1 MEISLS
7 NLQWEVKGYWP
18 YVPLK
23 ETSMETGQSLQGVT
37 GWLPATVP
45 GGVHY
50 DLWRAGLIENP
61 YIGQNSLLCEWVE
74 HRWWMYRAVFPGEW
88 VKNRGA
94 EETVRL
100 IFRGLDY
107 EAEIFLNDVSCG
119 SHVGMYEP
127 FTVDITSFIRETN
140 TLLVLFKGIPEEMG
154 QIGYT
159 SRTFTQKSRFN
170 YKWDFSTRLV
180 NIGLWQDVLLS
191 VPSAARVEDLHWRWD
206 GAESGGKEAAADRGI
221 VRVEGTVTD
230 ERLSRDVPLQLSLRI
245 TGPYDRRDRDFC
257 VRQDEGP
264 ENGRPE
270 DVPVPACVWQRQKT
284 VRQGGFREEIML
296 ENPRMWQPAGCGVP
310 WLYELE
316 AVLSAGEKRLWETR
330 TDIGFRS
337 LKMLQNTGAG
347 EEALPYT
354 FCIGGEKVY
363 IKGVNMV
370 PLDMLYGNVGRER
383 YAHMIGA
390 VVNAGCN
397 MVRVW
402 GGGLIE
408 KEEFYRLCDENGILV
423 WQEFIQSSSGL
434 DNIPCETPAYLRL
447 LRGTAEAAVREK
459 RNHVSLAVYGGGNE
473 LQDAPNRP
481 TGAENRN
488 IRMLEEIVRRL
499 DGTRFMYPT
508 SASGPREFV
517 TREKG
522 VSHDVHGNWKYL
534 GDPVHYELYGESD
547 SLFHSEFGTDGAA
560 HVKTLKKIL
569 PKEALHPTPM
579 RENADW
585 QHHGEWW
592 GTYDRECGL
601 FGTIPKEPGWLDTFV
616 ACSQY
621 VQSEGLR
628 FILDADRRRAFQNSG
643 AIIWQINEPWPNTSC
658 TSLLDY
664 FGETKSAYYQVK
676 RCYAG
681 RRLALDYRS
690 LAYEAGGWAAFGVYA
705 LSDTKDWDTEG
716 VYQVY
721 GMDGTLYAREYFPV
735 HAAAGES
742 AGRYEIRFRVPQTEL
757 FLVVLGYREGET
769 VIRQEPYLFSTARET
784 PFAALIQQ
792 GPCGKNSACG
802 EDSACGENR
811 ACGKRVRL
819 ETVVTGDPESGKLYM
834 EAFLENPSERVA
846 LEAGVETVGDD
857 WYLLG
862 EDNYVMLLP
871 GEKIKLRFALHRK
884 EGILFWE
891 PGEERKKPEFTLRYL

>member
-7 NLQWEVKGYWP
+7 SLRWEVKGYWP
-18 YVPLK
+18 YVPIK

-37 GWLPATVP
+37 DWLPAAVP

-50 DLWRAGLIENP
+50 DLWRAGLIGNP

-74 HRWWMYRAVFPGEW
+74 HRWWMYRAVFPGKLAE
-88 VKNRGA
+88 NRGA
-94 EETVRL
+94 DGAVQL
-100 IFRGLDY
+100 IFKGLDY

-127 FTVDITSFIRETN
+127 FTVDITHLIRDTN

-180 NIGLWQDVLLS
+180 NIGMWQDVVLS
-191 VPSAARVEDLHWRWD
+191 VPEAAQVEDLHWFSDAERPC
-206 GAESGGKEAAADRGI
+206 GESGKSRGI
-221 VRVEGTVTD
+221 LRVEGTVTD
-230 ERLSRDVPLQLSLRI
+230 SRGDRKEPLELSLRI
-245 TGPYDRRDRDFC
+245 TGPYDRRNRDFG
-257 VRQDEGP
+257 VWQESEKESAP
-264 ENGRPE
+264 E
-270 DVPVPACVWQRQKT
+270 PACVWQAQKE
-284 VRQGGFREEIML
+284 VGQGSIREEIVL
-296 ENPRMWQPAGCGVP
+296 EDPCMWQPNGSGIP

-316 AVLSAGEKRLWETR
+316 TVLLAGEETLWEKR
-330 TDIGFRS
+330 MDIGIRS
-337 LKMLQNTGAG
+337 LRMLRNEGAG
-347 EEALPYT
+347 EDALPYT
-354 FCIGGEKVY
+354 FCIGGEKTY

-383 YAHMIGA
+383 YAHMIA
-390 VVNAGCN
+390 AIVNMGCN
-397 MVRVW
+397 MARVW

-408 KEEFYRLCDENGILV
+408 TEDFYRLCDENGILV
-423 WQEFIQSSSGL
+423 WQEFIQSSSGV
-434 DNIPCETPAYLRL
+434 DNIPCETPEYLQL
-447 LRGTAEAAVREK
+447 LRRTAEAAVREK
-459 RNHVSLAVYGGGNE
+459 RSHVSLAVYGGGNE
-473 LQDAPNRP
+473 LQDAPNQP
-481 TGAENRN
+481 TGLENRN
-488 IRMLEEIVRRL
+488 IRMLQEIVQRL
-499 DGTRFMYPT
+499 DGSRFMYPT

-517 TREKG
+517 TRDKG

-547 SLFHSEFGTDGAA
+547 SLFHSEFGTDGVA

-569 PKEALHPTPM
+569 PEEALHPTPM

-601 FGTIPKEPGWLDTFV
+601 FGTIPKEPQWLETFV
-616 ACSQY
+616 ACSQF

-628 FILDADRRRAFQNSG
+628 FILDADRKRAFQNSG
-643 AIIWQINEPWPNTSC
+643 TIIWQINEPWPNTSC

-690 LAYEAGGWAAFGVYA
+690 LVYEAGTQAVFGVYA
-705 LSDTKDWDTEG
+705 IGDAQAWDTEC

-721 GMDGTLYAREYFPV
+721 GMDGTLYIRDHFPV
-735 HAAAGES
+735 HAQAGE
-742 AGRYEIRFRVPQTEL
+742 GRRRYEIRIEVPRTEL
-757 FLVVLGYREGET
+757 FLIVLGFQEGDT
-769 VIRQEPYLFSTARET
+769 LIRQEPYLLSTCRET
-784 PFAALIQQ
+784 PFAALI
-792 GPCGKNSACG
+792 PCGK
-802 EDSACGENR
+802 DSACGKDG
-811 ACGKRVRL
+811 ACGNEADKERVRM
-819 ETVVTGDPESGKLYM
+819 ETVVIGDPESGKLQM
-834 EAFLENPSERVA
+834 QAVLENISDRVA
-846 LEAGVETVGDD
+846 LETGVETVGDD

-871 GEKIKLRFALHRK
+871 GEKTTLRFALHRK
-884 EGILFWE
+884 EGVLFWE
-891 PGEERKKPEFTLRYL
+891 PGEEKRKPEFTLRYL